1 MSEKEVTD
9 FVAASELPE
18 QTLPSEK
25 DIIQLAL
32 LIKSRNF
39 SIIQKFII
47 LDPTL
52 REGHLDT
59 LLRAIIL
66 SQLGLGQATNGHV
79 SGVTQINPKIRVAVY
94 RIVTSMGQEEDYNI
108 KIHEDA
114 YIQEEQCRIQR
125 SGPITSLR
133 RTRMTKMFTQLELEK
148 SIEW

>member
-59 LLRAIIL
+59 LFRAIIL
-66 SQLGLGQATNGHV
+66 GLGQAGDEEVRADATNGHV
-79 SGVTQINPKIRVAVY
+79 SGVTQINPNIRVAVY

-114 YIQEEQCRIQR
+114 YIQEE
-125 SGPITSLR
+125 
-133 RTRMTKMFTQLELEK
+133 
-148 SIEW
+148 

>member
-39 SIIQKFII
+39 SVIQKFII

-66 SQLGLGQATNGHV
+66 SQLGLGQAGDEEVRGDATNGHV
-79 SGVTQINPKIRVAVY
+79 SGVTQINPNIRVAVY
-94 RIVTSMGQEEDYNI
+94 MIVTSIGQEEDYNI

-114 YIQEEQCRIQR
+114 YIQEE
-125 SGPITSLR
+125 
-133 RTRMTKMFTQLELEK
+133 
-148 SIEW
+148 

>member
-1 MSEKEVTD
+1 M
-9 FVAASELPE
+9 
-18 QTLPSEK
+18 
-25 DIIQLAL
+25 AL

-66 SQLGLGQATNGHV
+66 SQLGLGQAGDEEVRADATNGHV
-79 SGVTQINPKIRVAVY
+79 SGVTQINPNIRVAVY

-114 YIQEEQCRIQR
+114 YIQEE
-125 SGPITSLR
+125 
-133 RTRMTKMFTQLELEK
+133 
-148 SIEW
+148 

>member
-52 REGHLDT
+52 RECHLDT

-66 SQLGLGQATNGHV
+66 SQLGLGQAEDEEVRADATNDHV
-79 SGVTQINPKIRVAVY
+79 SGA
-94 RIVTSMGQEEDYNI
+94 
-108 KIHEDA
+108 A
-114 YIQEEQCRIQR
+114 
-125 SGPITSLR
+125 
-133 RTRMTKMFTQLELEK
+133 
-148 SIEW
+148 

>member
-1 MSEKEVTD
+1 MSERNKRWILKKVLVSEKEVTD

-52 REGHLDT
+52 RECHLDT

-66 SQLGLGQATNGHV
+66 SQLGLGQAGDEEVRADATNGHV
-79 SGVTQINPKIRVAVY
+79 SGVTQINPNIRVAVY

-114 YIQEEQCRIQR
+114 YIQEE
-125 SGPITSLR
+125 
-133 RTRMTKMFTQLELEK
+133 
-148 SIEW
+148 